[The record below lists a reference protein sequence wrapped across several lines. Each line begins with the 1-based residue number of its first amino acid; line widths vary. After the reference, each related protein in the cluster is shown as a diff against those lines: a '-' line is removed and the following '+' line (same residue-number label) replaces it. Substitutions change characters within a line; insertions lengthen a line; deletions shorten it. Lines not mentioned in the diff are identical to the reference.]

1 MNTLYYFSLNPD
13 VGTLSRR
20 EINDYE
26 IVKHSWNPS
35 RDSISFS
42 GKYGAKTRRDYSI
55 EVRDLDKFLHNRV
68 ITYDPDPDHAL
79 KIIKDSLNA
88 KINYFKDKME
98 QYNNLYLSIFYNE
111 E

>member
-42 GKYGAKTRRDYSI
+42 GKYGAI
-55 EVRDLDKFLHNRV
+55 PILNLDFANIV
-68 ITYDPDPDHAL
+68 
-79 KIIKDSLNA
+79 SE
-88 KINYFKDKME
+88 M
-98 QYNNLYLSIFYNE
+98 
-111 E
+111 